1 MDIRIFYLLIVQGGS
16 VDALLEQVEALRR
29 KKVQIRRNIEQLKF
43 EKNMKQ
49 EQLQD
54 KAR

>member
-1 MDIRIFYLLIVQGGS
+1 M
-16 VDALLEQVEALRR
+16 DALLEQVEALRR
-29 KKVQIRRNIEQLKF
+29 KKIHIRRNIEQLKND
-43 EKNMKQ
+43 KNMKQ